1 MEIQNY
7 PSDIIKAGI
16 SGQDIMRYQVKRGDF
31 GPVKDVEAKVRERV
45 ALVRKPG
52 GNRFL
57 RRTLEGRYVEFNF
70 LPLSDGGLLAFGRDV
85 TSLKEREEALAAAK
99 EAAERARD
107 DVERTRE
114 VMQTVLDNMS
124 DGVTLW
130 DKDFRWMFSNRFS
143 ADMWGYKIGTLK
155 PGVSGFDMIRQLA
168 EQGEFGPADDIEKT
182 VTEVTRRI
190 LRPGGARYE
199 QPTASGKY
207 IEFNFR
213 PLSDGGVL
221 GLYRDITALKSREEA
236 LASAKEAAETARD
249 TAEKD
254 RAEAEAANQAKST
267 FLATMSHEIRTPM
280 NGVLGMIDVLQR
292 QGLDG
297 PQRRTVSTIRDSA
310 QSLLRII
317 DDVLDFSKIEA
328 GRLELEET
336 AFSLSGLIEGVAGT
350 FRQQAIIKGLALD
363 VEIDAGSDD
372 ALVGDPTRVRQV
384 LFNLLGNALKFT
396 ERGRINLHAGTSPLG
411 HGQTEVTISVA
422 DTGIGLSEEQRARL
436 FQPFA
441 QADSSTTRRFGG
453 TGLGLSIVRR
463 LAQLMKGDITVES
476 RQGVGSTFKVRLI
489 LAAAPADSPLNTTLR
504 SAARPVRAA
513 SGKSRT
519 RARILVADDHPVNR
533 EVLVRQL
540 ELLGVDADTVND
552 GVEAIEAWAAAKG
565 HYAAILAD
573 IHMPRMDGHELARQ
587 IRAAE
592 ATRNPPAAR
601 TPIVAVTANAMK
613 GEDERCFAAGM
624 DAYLAKP
631 VNMDQLRTTL
641 ERWMPMEDVSREAAH
656 TDDAPKPPSAI
667 DREVLAAWLGDDAAA
682 INSLLAKF
690 RDTAI
695 AAEREIAAA
704 SRAGDLPSLAA
715 AAHKLKGAAQ
725 TVGAGGVGTAAAAL
739 EQAGKAGDRT
749 RCREGLGPLAAELR
763 RALAEI
769 PPANATKH

>member
-1 MEIQNY
+1 MQVVLDNMSDGVMLLGEDHLMRFANQRFYEHHLFPTDVAHPGAHAEALLRFQAQRGDFGPVKNIEKLVAERLAIMRSPDGARYERRAASGNFLEITFTPLGDGSVLAVYRDITELKEREEALAAAKEAAEAARDDVERTRQIMQTVLDNMIGGVMLFDKDFRLQFLNRQVMEFQNY
-7 PSDIIKAGI
+7 PPDIIKPGI
-16 SGQDIMRYQVKRGDF
+16 SGQDILRFQVKRGDF
-31 GPVKDVEAKVRERV
+31 GPVKDIEAKVRERV

-70 LPLSDGGLLAFGRDV
+70 LPLDDGGLLAFGRDV

-143 ADMWGYKIGTLK
+143 ADMWGYKVGTLT

-168 EQGEFGPADDIEKT
+168 EQGEFGPTDDIEKT

-221 GLYRDITALKSREEA
+221 GLYRDITTLKSREEA
-236 LASAKEAAETARD
+236 LAAAKEAAETARD
-249 TAEKD
+249 TAEKE

-297 PQRRTVSTIRDSA
+297 PQRRTVATIRDSA

-396 ERGRINLHAGTSPLG
+396 ERGRIKLHAGTAPLG
-411 HGQTEVTISVA
+411 HGQHRGHDRGRRHRHRALRGAARAPVPAVRAGRFLDHAALRRHRPRALDRAAPRAA
-422 DTGIGLSEEQRARL
+422 DEGRHHGRKPAGRRLDLHGAAHPAGGAGRFPAQHHAALGDPPGQGRRRRNHRGRARASWS
-436 FQPFA
+436 P
-441 QADSSTTRRFGG
+441 TITR
-453 TGLGLSIVRR
+453 
-463 LAQLMKGDITVES
+463 
-476 RQGVGSTFKVRLI
+476 
-489 LAAAPADSPLNTTLR
+489 
-504 SAARPVRAA
+504 
-513 SGKSRT
+513 
-519 RARILVADDHPVNR
+519 
-533 EVLVRQL
+533 
-540 ELLGVDADTVND
+540 
-552 GVEAIEAWAAAKG
+552 
-565 HYAAILAD
+565 
-573 IHMPRMDGHELARQ
+573 
-587 IRAAE
+587 
-592 ATRNPPAAR
+592 
-601 TPIVAVTANAMK
+601 
-613 GEDERCFAAGM
+613 
-624 DAYLAKP
+624 
-631 VNMDQLRTTL
+631 
-641 ERWMPMEDVSREAAH
+641 
-656 TDDAPKPPSAI
+656 
-667 DREVLAAWLGDDAAA
+667 
-682 INSLLAKF
+682 
-690 RDTAI
+690 
-695 AAEREIAAA
+695 
-704 SRAGDLPSLAA
+704 
-715 AAHKLKGAAQ
+715 
-725 TVGAGGVGTAAAAL
+725 
-739 EQAGKAGDRT
+739 
-749 RCREGLGPLAAELR
+749 
-763 RALAEI
+763 
-769 PPANATKH
+769 